1 MQIRRLMLA
10 VSLVSVAACSSSGL
24 TDPNTIAADLRG
36 TWTQTGLGVGSSRV
50 FTLQVMGTT
59 VTGTGSYAGEA
70 GPFGNMTITGSITG
84 ARISLDFAQD
94 DDITFHLNA
103 TLSSSRML
111 TGTLLNGSDS
121 AAATFQKIQ
130 VDPPGA

>member
-10 VSLVSVAACSSSGL
+10 VSLVSVAACSSSDI
-24 TDPNTIAADLRG
+24 TNPNTIAAALRG

-50 FTLQVMGTT
+50 FTLQVIGTT

-84 ARISLDFAQD
+84 TRIALDLAQD
-94 DDITFHLNA
+94 DDVTFHLNA
-103 TLSSSRML
+103 MLSSPQILM
-111 TGTLLNGSDS
+111 GTLLNGSDS
-121 AAATFQKIQ
+121 ATATFEKIQ